1 MKLFVDDIRNPPD
14 DSWQLVAR
22 NYVDAISFMKCFD
35 VTVVS
40 LDHDLGTGQ
49 SGYDIAKWIEEQVL
63 LHKIQ
68 APAIICHS
76 QNPVG
81 KKNIL
86 DAAKSINRILDVNRF
101 VNEQILEDEK

>member
-14 DSWQLVAR
+14 GSWWLAR
-22 NYVDAISFMKCFD
+22 DYQGAIDLLQSCNISI
-35 VTVVS
+35 VS

-49 SGYDIAKWIEEQVL
+49 SGYDIAKWIEKQVF
-63 LHKIQ
+63 LHQMQ
-68 APAIICHS
+68 APEILCHS

-86 DAAKSINRILDVNRF
+86 AVVEAI
-101 VNEQILEDEK
+101 EKFQ